1 MLSAVEHVMGT
12 VFSLAVSEPTDAGAF
27 RAAADQAFTRLRHVD
42 AVFSPFRPDSTVSLI
57 ADGFLSLTDLDGHP
71 HEGEVREVL
80 DLCVRLKQASDGAF
94 DAWAVGEPPGFDPCG
109 AVKGWAAEQTSA
121 LLVQHGF
128 CRHIVNAGGD
138 VRLCGGSPIDPWRVA
153 LADPHRP
160 GAVLA
165 ILLLHDGAVATSG
178 VAERGAHVF
187 DPVSGRR
194 AVAWDQVTVTGPDLS
209 LADGYAT
216 AALAMAEGPRG
227 TDGARSWLDRLAL
240 GSGYQAMTVDPQGD
254 IWTTDGMTALLHE
267 PPPIAYAGRK
277 G

>member
-1 MLSAVEHVMGT
+1 MRSAVEHVMGT
-12 VFSLAVSEPTDAGAF
+12 VFSLAVPDTADAGSF
-27 RAAADQAFTRLRHVD
+27 RAAADEAFARLRHVD
-42 AVFSPFRPDSTVSLI
+42 AVFSPFRPDSAVSLI
-57 ADGFLSLTDLDGHP
+57 ADGFLALADLDGHP
-71 HEGEVREVL
+71 HGGEIREVL
-80 DLCVRLKQASDGAF
+80 DLCALLKQSSDGAF

-109 AVKGWAAEQTSA
+109 AVKGWSAERVSA
-121 LLVQHGF
+121 LLDRRGF
-128 CRHIVNAGGD
+128 HRHIVNAGGD
-138 VRLCGGSPIDPWRVA
+138 VRLRGGSRSDPWRVA
-153 LADPHRP
+153 VADPHRP

-165 ILLLHDGAVATSG
+165 VLLLRDGAVATSG

-227 TDGARSWLDRLAL
+227 TGGTRDWLNRLAA
-240 GSGYQAMTVDPQGD
+240 GGYQAMTVDPRGGL
-254 IWTTDGMTALLHE
+254 WTTDGMAALLHE
-267 PPPIAYAGRK
+267 PVATAYADRK